1 MMRFRMPPEASLV
14 ALALRVQN
22 LDRMRAFYEGLL
34 GLREVGRRGEEVR
47 LAPEGR
53 RFQLTL
59 VHSPS
64 SPLHPLGAVGL
75 YHFALLL
82 PDRASLARVVRRLL
96 LANWPFEGASDHGVS
111 EAFYLADPEGN
122 GVELYRDRPPAS
134 WPRRDGEIVMVTRP
148 LDVPGLLQEAREA
161 GPLDPGTRLGHV
173 HLRVDDLSRGEAF
186 YAEIL
191 GLQVTQRGY
200 PGALFLAAG
209 GYHHH
214 VGLNVWGPRR
224 WPPEGATGLLSYTWW
239 VPPEALAALEIWL
252 RAREVPYGTRDGDL
266 VLVDPARV
274 EVNLTAQ
281 RPEAR

>member
-1 MMRFRMPPEASLV
+1 MARFRMPPEASLV
-14 ALALRVQN
+14 ALTLRVQD

-34 GLREVGRRGEEVR
+34 GLQEVERTGEEVR
-47 LAPEGR
+47 FAPEGR
-53 RFQLTL
+53 GFLLTL
-59 VHSPS
+59 VHSPT

-134 WPRRDGEIVMVTRP
+134 WPRRDGEIAMVTHP
-148 LDVPGLLQEAREA
+148 LDVHSLLQEDREA
-161 GPLDPGTRLGHV
+161 GPLDPRTRLGHV
-173 HLRVDDLSRGEAF
+173 HLRVDDLSRAEAF
-186 YAEIL
+186 YAGIL
-191 GLQVTQRGY
+191 GLRVTQRGY

-209 GYHHH
+209 EYHHH

-224 WPPEGATGLLSYTWW
+224 WPPEGATGLVSYAWW
-239 VPPEALAALEIWL
+239 VPPEALAALEAWL
-252 RAREVPYGTRDGDL
+252 RVREVPYGLRDGAL
-266 VLVDPARV
+266 VLVDPVRV
-274 EVNLTAQ
+274 EVSLTV
-281 RPEAR
+281 RPPGAR